1 MKRILLAVFIF
12 VIALASV
19 ETAVAFYDCVDKNG
33 QRMITDN
40 PPQGAKC
47 KSMGGEEDAIPT
59 DPQQTGA
66 KLNDLYNRA
75 MNAAED
81 RERSVGGAA
90 AYHCLAEV
98 IADVKSSGRP
108 VNPKFWSLVNDAFDR
123 KWSVGGLLNVVERAA
138 SVQSVNT
145 GNKSSCT
152 NAMYHSK

>member
-33 QRMITDN
+33 HRMITDN

-47 KSMGGEEDAIPT
+47 KGGEADAIPT
-59 DPQQTGA
+59 DPQQTGD
-66 KLNDLYNRA
+66 KLNNLYNRA
-75 MNAAED
+75 MSEAEN
-81 RERSVGGAA
+81 RERSVGGSA
-90 AYHCLAEV
+90 AYLCLAEV

>member
-1 MKRILLAVFIF
+1 MKRLLLAVFIF

-33 QRMITDN
+33 QRIITDN

-47 KSMGGEEDAIPT
+47 KSMGGEEDAIPA
-59 DPQQTGA
+59 DPKQKRS

-75 MNAAED
+75 MKASESG
-81 RERSVGGAA
+81 SVGGAA
-90 AYHCLAEV
+90 AYLCLAEV
-98 IADVKSSGRP
+98 IADVESSGRP
-108 VNPKFWSLVNDAFDR
+108 VNPKFWSLVNDAFDS
-123 KWSVGGLLNVVERAA
+123 KWSVGGLLNVIQRAA

-152 NAMYHSK
+152 TAMFHSK

>member
-1 MKRILLAVFIF
+1 MKRLLLAVFIF
-12 VIALASV
+12 VIALGSV
-19 ETAVAFYDCVDKNG
+19 ETAVALYDCVDKNG

-75 MNAAED
+75 MQRSSESG
-81 RERSVGGAA
+81 SVGGGA
-90 AYHCLAEV
+90 AYLCLAEV

-108 VNPKFWSLVNDAFDR
+108 VNPKFWSSVNDAFDR